1 MPENEPVHARSA
13 ALSVV
18 IGAVVDDAGVSPRE
32 LSAALDTLGIPD
44 ARHVRE
50 RLRRARGE
58 HARLRRREHELG
70 ALFSSAREL
79 AEVRDG
85 GVLLERLVQRAHEIL
100 GCDVTYLSEFDG
112 ETRELNVRTTV
123 GAYSAEFC
131 HLRVPARCGLAS
143 EIAEVRMARWVP
155 RYSEYLADRRV
166 ADIDRAVE
174 LEGIVSILGV
184 PMVSGQDVLG
194 VLFVA
199 TREERS
205 FTPDQ
210 IALLSAL
217 ADHASVVLQTAR
229 TLRDLRDSEEEARRT
244 LDRLAGHLAERDR
257 AGAVHEELVEVVLG
271 GGGFGQ
277 LVRTLSTALG
287 RGVTVI
293 DAEDRIVASSQ
304 PAPSQARSSQSVPSQ
319 VRSSQPVPSQVRS
332 SQPPASQS
340 ALAQAPSSQVP
351 FSQVPFSQPAAA
363 PGTPVVLSP
372 EVRAA
377 IAAGSAS
384 GRCQLLGG
392 DGGSGGGGERAGGG
406 VGAVGAV
413 AVMRAGAE
421 EFGALLLG
429 PGEFELG
436 PVDRRTIE
444 RAAQVCS
451 LLELQQQAVANVEGR
466 LLTDLVADILDAQP
480 GRRDDLE
487 RRARR
492 FGVVL
497 SRLDT
502 VHLYVVAGDQRA
514 RALAAARQQVGAA
527 GLVGLS
533 HGVVVALLDS
543 RCGGLDAH
551 AIRQHLAHRVGGPA
565 LAVVPPPAGSPD
577 DLARRF
583 TTALRTSRLLAVVG
597 VDDEVAETDEYLPYA
612 SVFDA
617 DARSLDSFVTGLI
630 GPVLDYDAERGT
642 ELVATLRAFVR
653 CNAGPTRTARALG
666 FHTNT
671 ILQRLERLDALL
683 GPAWREDDRFFRIS
697 LAVRLHELMNSRAGR
712 ANVT

>member
-1 MPENEPVHARSA
+1 VPESSTSALSA
-13 ALSVV
+13 ALGAV

-32 LSAALDTLGIPD
+32 LNAALDTLGLP
-44 ARHVRE
+44 ASGQEHVRE

-85 GVLLERLVQRAHEIL
+85 EVLLERLVQRAHEIL
-100 GCDVTYLSEFDG
+100 GCDVTYLSEFDRR
-112 ETRELNVRTTV
+112 TRELRVRTTI

-131 HLRVPARCGLAS
+131 HLRVPARCGLAG

-184 PMVSGQDVLG
+184 PMVSGESVLG

-199 TREERS
+199 TREERA
-205 FTPDQ
+205 FTPEQ

-229 TLRDLRDSEEEARRT
+229 TLRDLRRSEEEARRT

-257 AGAVHEELVEVVLG
+257 AGVVHEDLMRVVLG
-271 GGGFGQ
+271 GGGFDQ

-287 RGVTVI
+287 RSVTVI
-293 DAEDRIVASSQ
+293 DAEDRVVASSERD
-304 PAPSQARSSQSVPSQ
+304 AV
-319 VRSSQPVPSQVRS
+319 
-332 SQPPASQS
+332 
-340 ALAQAPSSQVP
+340 
-351 FSQVPFSQPAAA
+351 
-363 PGTPVVLSP
+363 PGTPATISP
-372 EVRAA
+372 QVRAA

-384 GRCQLLGG
+384 GRCQVLDNPPDPPPGRIPQPPSPSMG
-392 DGGSGGGGERAGGG
+392 TSAEVPPSPSQGTPAEVRPSPSQGTPAEVPPSPPQGTPAEVRRES
-406 VGAVGAV
+406 GAV

-421 EFGALLLG
+421 EFGALVFG

-436 PVDRRTIE
+436 PVDLRTIE

-466 LLTDLVADILDAQP
+466 LLTDLVGDILDAQP

-502 VHLYVVAGDQRA
+502 VHLYAVAGDQRP
-514 RALAAARQQVGAA
+514 RTLAAARQRIGGA

-543 RCGGLDAH
+543 RRPGLDAH
-551 AIRQHLAHRVGGPA
+551 AIRQHLAHRVGGPV
-565 LAVVPPPAGSPD
+565 LAVVPPPAD
-577 DLARRF
+577 DLARSF
-583 TTALRTSRLLAVVG
+583 TTALRTSRLLAAIG
-597 VDDEVAETDEYLPYA
+597 VHDEVANTDDYLPYA

-617 DARSLDSFVTGLI
+617 DARSLRSYITGLI
-630 GPVLDYDAERGT
+630 GPVLDYDEDRGT

-653 CNAGPTRTARALG
+653 SNASPTRTARALG

-697 LAVRLHELMNSRAGR
+697 LAVRLHEMMTSAAAG
-712 ANVT
+712 